1 MRTPFVTRHTTPLS
15 GFLLFC
21 PPCGAGRAQPPVSW
35 AAWIAVHGC
44 QRCGAAPNPSCGA
57 LSPAV
62 TMAEAQGGA
71 PRRPSTAVVPSSR
84 PPQKAGGGSA
94 ARPGGSG
101 AGAGQDTVPWGG
113 HTPLLAEPA
122 RVSTHSAGRR
132 ARGPRRP
139 AACAA
144 AAMLGCMAV
153 EGRRIPAGARAAPGA
168 RALLPEGPRHG
179 SSAPAMWRC
188 SLPERARAR
197 VGAQRRRAWPV
208 AGFGSTRARDVGPG
222 RVPAEEQRSGC
233 SKGRWEVGVA
243 PRVPRRPPAVAPGG
257 LRPGDEATRRRQ
269 SLPPGHASALGHGGE
284 PDEAQDG
291 AKARDG
297 VAAGQGLGLVWLRR
311 GEEKE
316 GKSVPPLRIRGEES
330 AVALQGLWH
339 GDRRTTRGDP
349 GTVGFGGQ
357 LLAERGPGRRAGGL
371 GHRRAKVRA
380 LAHQGRA
387 ASEQSAGGAL
397 VRRASPRLV
406 AAGHRGAA
414 PHSFGQRS
422 WRLWPC
428 RRAWLA
434 WSAPAPAR
442 RGGRL
447 RPSSR
452 RARPRCRDTRRPRPR
467 RHERVPQP
475 GATVQARR
483 SWCGGAAWRPRGAR
497 CRRPY
502 AGPASRDRSTR
513 GAEWWRIALR
523 SPPRS
528 GVAFSQGQHTTGVG
542 CGGGLNHYRRVREAR
557 LLSPPPL
564 RTGRES
570 FPSSGSSLE

>member
-71 PRRPSTAVVPSSR
+71 PLRPSTAVVPSSR

-168 RALLPEGPRHG
+168 RALVPEGPRHG
-179 SSAPAMWRC
+179 SSAHGDVAVQPAR
-188 SLPERARAR
+188 
-197 VGAQRRRAWPV
+197 GA
-208 AGFGSTRARDVGPG
+208 PG
-222 RVPAEEQRSGC
+222 RVWERRDAGLGLWQALAPPGPETLGPGAFPRRNSVAAAA
-233 SKGRWEVGVA
+233 KAPGRWA
-243 PRVPRRPPAVAPGG
+243 LPRVCPDVPTAVAPGG

-349 GTVGFGGQ
+349 GTGGFGGQ
-357 LLAERGPGRRAGGL
+357 RLAERGPGRRAGGL

-397 VRRASPRLV
+397 VRRRARGLWPPATAEQRRNLVGSALGVCGRAAVHGWHGARLPQPAG
-406 AAGHRGAA
+406 AAGCGPAVGEPVPGAETRDGHDHAVTRGC
-414 PHSFGQRS
+414 HSLEQR
-422 WRLWPC
+422 C
-428 RRAWLA
+428 
-434 WSAPAPAR
+434 R
-442 RGGRL
+442 RGGHGVVE
-447 RPSSR
+447 P
-452 RARPRCRDTRRPRPR
+452 
-467 RHERVPQP
+467 P
-475 GATVQARR
+475 GALVAHDADVHTPGLPVETAVQ
-483 SWCGGAAWRPRGAR
+483 
-497 CRRPY
+497 
-502 AGPASRDRSTR
+502 
-513 GAEWWRIALR
+513 
-523 SPPRS
+523 
-528 GVAFSQGQHTTGVG
+528 
-542 CGGGLNHYRRVREAR
+542 GGLSGGE
-557 LLSPPPL
+557 SP
-564 RTGRES
+564 
-570 FPSSGSSLE
+570 